1 MSDPEP
7 DSLDQAEENYLYFVS
22 FERLDELKRS
32 ALALV
37 AERRGPSFPSREKP
51 DHELTNV
58 QVLVDEIAEHY
69 AEDEEYIRTDMP
81 IQEIVFRILLTRRNQ
96 HMSVEDLHYELTEKW
111 STPIRPISMTVEG
124 LHRILRH
131 DTYYGFDFDVEE
143 AQASKANTNRGKR
156 GTTVRGT

>member
-1 MSDPEP
+1 MTDPEP

-22 FERLDELKRS
+22 FERLHELKRS

-58 QVLVDEIAEHY
+58 QVLVDEIAEHH
-69 AEDEEYIRTDMP
+69 AEDESFIRTDMP

-96 HMSVEDLHYELTEKW
+96 PTPLRDLHYELTERW
-111 STPIRPISMTVEG
+111 ATPVRPINISELG
-124 LHRILRH
+124 LRRILDV
-131 DTYYGFDFDVEE
+131 DTHYGFARVVAE
-143 AQASKANTNRGKR
+143 S
-156 GTTVRGT
+156 